1 MYLFI
6 LFFFYWKSIAATL
19 GIKSM
24 RKYEILIYR

>member
-6 LFFFYWKSIAATL
+6 HLFFYWKLIAATL
-19 GIKSM
+19 DIKSM

>member
-6 LFFFYWKSIAATL
+6 LFFYWKSIAATL